1 MTNALLTTS
10 LPGVAKVKIQQ
21 NFISG
26 NHETQP
32 HETTAKNVSFK
43 WAHYK
48 ILTAHSK
55 VKNHQYS
62 ITNNT
67 IGKCCSVA
75 FI

>member
-10 LPGVAKVKIQQ
+10 LPGVAKVKLQQ
-21 NFISG
+21 NFKISFQEIMKH
-26 NHETQP
+26 NP
-32 HETTAKNVSFK
+32 RETTAKNVSFK
-43 WAHYK
+43 WAHYR

-67 IGKCCSVA
+67 IGKC
-75 FI
+75 